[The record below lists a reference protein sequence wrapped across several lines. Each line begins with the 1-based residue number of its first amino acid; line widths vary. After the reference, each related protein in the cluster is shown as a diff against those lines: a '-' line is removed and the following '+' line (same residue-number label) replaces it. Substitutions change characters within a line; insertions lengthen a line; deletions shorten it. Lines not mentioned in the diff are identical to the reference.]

1 MVHNIS
7 IATVLFKIALNLIAL
22 KDIYNIFILQ
32 YWTRI
37 NYKSLQI
44 SQPLVYSE
52 TFCWDVYNT

>member
-22 KDIYNIFILQ
+22 KDIYDIFILQ